1 MGMVVHDLIPVL
13 KSQRRADLGEFQALS
28 QKKKVIWLPVLHYYT
43 HLCIERGIYLTM
55 ASRLETSF

>member
-28 QKKKVIWLPVLHYYT
+28 QKKKLFGYQFSIITPI
-43 HLCIERGIYLTM
+43 C
-55 ASRLETSF
+55 A

>member
-28 QKKKVIWLPVLHYYT
+28 QKKKKLFGYQFSIITPI
-43 HLCIERGIYLTM
+43 C
-55 ASRLETSF
+55 A